1 MKLKKLENTSNQD
14 VCINHKNGAKTTLP
28 PGATLSDVNVI
39 NLEEIRGQTKSVVDL
54 GEINE
59 DKGRTRLDD

>member
-14 VCINHKNGAKTTLP
+14 ISIVHKNGAKTTLP

-39 NLEEIRGQTKSVVDL
+39 NLDEVKGQTKSVVDL
-54 GEINE
+54 SEVNE
-59 DKGRTRLDD
+59 DKGKVRLND